1 MRWVLASKIPGKP
14 RYRACKHA
22 EAQNITAP
30 PSLRG
35 CWGGGRSPCVAL
47 RLSSLAAPH
56 RCTEARTV
64 LILLVTQRVV
74 PGGSYSSYKA
84 RGEECACARWRCSAW
99 HWRRAFIFSR
109 AQFTGD
115 MRFGTEGASPHRMRR
130 RSRIGA
136 HGVCVCVSLR
146 MSRCECVRVCVC
158 AADEKHVQGRACADP
173 THDSRS
179 AALHVHLPTNGC
191 TVALNVSICRHM
203 RIHLARTNAHV
214 CTSGKRRIPG
224 ANRGGRS
231 WRVSRHGSLFCHGV
245 LG

>member
-1 MRWVLASKIPGKP
+1 MRLCLVAVLCLALAEGFHLVPSPIHG
-14 RYRACKHA
+14 RY
-22 EAQNITAP
+22 
-30 PSLRG
+30 
-35 CWGGGRSPCVAL
+35 AL
-47 RLSSLAAPH
+47 RH
-56 RCTEARTV
+56 RGR
-64 LILLVTQRVV
+64 VTA
-74 PGGSYSSYKA
+74 SDAKA
-84 RGEECACARWRCSAW
+84 QP
-99 HWRRAFIFSR
+99 HWRPR
-109 AQFTGD
+109 
-115 MRFGTEGASPHRMRR
+115 
-130 RSRIGA
+130 
-136 HGVCVCVSLR
+136 CVCVSLR

-179 AALHVHLPTNGC
+179 AALHVHLPTNGY
-191 TVALNVSICRHM
+191 TVALNVSMCRHM